1 MKSIASYINE
11 SQYLT
16 PLLFESYE
24 EVSNMNLDEFYVEM
38 ASRIIDGNYINESW
52 LGDKMRKFASKVNKF
67 ADKSDETVD
76 NVKQKVSDVKS
87 SVSDKVKYWSDAAKD
102 AIDTI
107 KSKFGEKYNQ
117 YKDVIVGLINEI
129 ETSLKNF
136 GEDMVG
142 LFKALGITITSPA
155 VAVAQGVIY
164 ILQRVPDAVQYLKE
178 KKQAIALICAVLS
191 IQAARRAGVKDDELF
206 AKLAKA

>member
-1 MKSIASYINE
+1 
-11 SQYLT
+11 
-16 PLLFESYE
+16 
-24 EVSNMNLDEFYVEM
+24 MNLEDFYVEM

-52 LGDKMRKFASKVNKF
+52 VGDKLRKFAGKVNKF

-76 NVKQKVSDVKS
+76 TVKQKVSDVKS
-87 SVSDKVKYWSDAAKD
+87 AVNDKVQSWSKAAKD

-107 KSKFGEKYNQ
+107 KSKFGEKYDQ

-142 LFKALGITITSPA
+142 MFKALGISIASPA

-178 KKQAIALICAVLS
+178 KKQAIALVCAVLS
-191 IQAARRAGVKDDELF
+191 IQAARRAGVKDEDLF